1 MPFSS
6 KQNRFLPLRGRAI
19 DAVTSF
25 QEREFAIFFGGSFA
39 FFLGMAMQI
48 LLRNIVVFNL
58 TDSAFALSIM
68 VVVAIVVLPIT
79 APLGGVVADRVNK
92 KTLLVICEAL
102 STLLFGVITFLILI
116 DKIEFW
122 HLLVT
127 SPIFAAIFSFIMPTR
142 QAIVPALV
150 PAQKLTNAISLNA
163 GGNTITQIIGPA
175 IAGILVGFA
184 DIGIAF
190 LVATILFGIAT
201 LSDLRL
207 PKYGMVGNKKPKSF
221 VDDLK
226 GGAKYILGNR
236 LVFLLLFANFLMPL
250 FTFPLQQMMVVFV
263 REVHGLS
270 DDWLGYFLMILGIG
284 SLIGILVMTSAD
296 RIKHKGYLLMFGG
309 FLTGVSMF
317 AFAATSNI
325 IFALI
330 MLGIVGLGEIIFGI
344 TNQAE
349 IQRSITNEMR
359 GRVMSVT
366 MLSISVWPIAILP
379 IGIATDAFGP
389 GPTLSVTAVLYV
401 VALIALFGFSATLRK
416 LYVDKRKSAELSHVQ
431 AAQLVAEGKITEE
444 EAAKLTGE
452 SEELDSKS

>member
-1 MPFSS
+1 MPFNS
-6 KQNRFLPLRGRAI
+6 KQNRFSPLRGRAI

-116 DKIEFW
+116 DEIEFW

-184 DIGIAF
+184 DTGIAF

-284 SLIGILVMTSAD
+284 SLIGIL
-296 RIKHKGYLLMFGG
+296 F
-309 FLTGVSMF
+309 
-317 AFAATSNI
+317 
-325 IFALI
+325 
-330 MLGIVGLGEIIFGI
+330 
-344 TNQAE
+344 
-349 IQRSITNEMR
+349 
-359 GRVMSVT
+359 MSVT

-389 GPTLSVTAVLYV
+389 GPTLSVTAVLFV

-444 EAAKLTGE
+444 EASKLTGE

>member
-6 KQNRFLPLRGRAI
+6 KQNRFAPLQGRAI
-19 DAVTSF
+19 EALSSF
-25 QEREFAIFFGGSFA
+25 QEREFSIFFMGSFA

-58 TDSAFALSIM
+58 TNSAFYLSIS
-68 VVVAIVVLPIT
+68 VITAIAVLPIT

-102 STLLFGVITFLILI
+102 STILFGVITFLVLS

-122 HLLVT
+122 HLLIT
-127 SPIFAAIFSFIMPTR
+127 APIFAAIFSFIMPTR

-175 IAGILVGFA
+175 IAGILLGFA
-184 DIGIAF
+184 NPGIAF
-190 LVATILFGIAT
+190 LAITVLFGIAT

-221 VDDLK
+221 FDDLR

-284 SLIGILVMTSAD
+284 SLVGIILMTSAD

-309 FLTGVSMF
+309 FITGVSML
-317 AFAATSNI
+317 AFALTSNI
-325 IFALI
+325 IFALA

-389 GPTLSVTAVLYV
+389 GPTLSVTAILYV
-401 VALIALFGFSATLRK
+401 VALALLFGFSATLRK
-416 LYVDKRKSAELSHVQ
+416 LYVDKRKNADLSHVQ

-444 EAAKLTGE
+444 EASKLTGE
-452 SEELDSKS
+452 SEG